1 MSKKKKIIILAS
13 SVGAVVCILL
23 AVVIY
28 LTLGS
33 KYRSEFFPNTTIN
46 GVDCS
51 NLTIPEAEKKFWPLL
66 KTILWRFIS
75 GAGILSP
82 SVVLILISLTTQ
94 TAPSSLFWSSRTFS
108 PGSVNPEKNIH
119 IRLPLHTLMMKNCLL
134 NA

>member
-51 NLTIPEAEKKFWPLL
+51 NLTIPEAEKK
-66 KTILWRFIS
+66 ILASIEDYTLEIHFRGGDTES
-75 GAGILSP
+75 ILS
-82 SVVLILISLTTQ
+82 L
-94 TAPSSLFWSSRTFS
+94 
-108 PGSVNPEKNIH
+108 IH
-119 IRLPLHTLMMKNCLL
+119 I
-134 NA
+134 

>member
-51 NLTIPEAEKKFWPLL
+51 NLTIPEAEKK
-66 KTILWRFIS
+66 ILASIEDYTLAVSYTHLDVYKRQPVSHQFRN
-75 GAGILSP
+75 GAY
-82 SVVLILISLTTQ
+82 
-94 TAPSSLFWSSRTFS
+94 SS
-108 PGSVNPEKNIH
+108 
-119 IRLPLHTLMMKNCLL
+119 
-134 NA
+134 